1 MRQQQVGIQR
11 LENQVRVEV
20 QNALIGVQQARAQ
33 HQSAVKQRVLQ
44 EQTVDAERKKLL
56 AGVST
61 SYNVIL
67 TERDLVTAESNELA
81 AETTYA
87 KAKVELERATGQT
100 INSNGISLEE
110 AFKGKVSRPAG
121 VIPDQAPG
129 KRP

>member
-1 MRQQQVGIQR
+1 
-11 LENQVRVEV
+11 
-20 QNALIGVQQARAQ
+20 
-33 HQSAVKQRVLQ
+33 
-44 EQTVDAERKKLL
+44 L

-100 INSNGISLEE
+100 LNSNGISLEE
-110 AFKGKVSRPAG
+110 AFKGKVLRPAG
-121 VIPDQAPG
+121 AIPEQLPG
-129 KRP
+129 KSP